1 MGRLRRQKRGA
12 RRRAALKRG
21 AWAGLQ
27 ALEPR
32 QLFSVA
38 LTNGSFEDGL
48 DGFTVLSGSA
58 YVVDAAGGATDGT
71 NALRFN
77 NSSDISDAVI
87 AQTIATEVG
96 QRYEVTFDYGTFG
109 SAARQSQELR
119 FAAFG
124 GGGLITT
131 QDYSVVN
138 GAGFVTH
145 TFGFVATNDFT
156 ELRISDVTTEANAS
170 GLDGVLDNLQ
180 IAETLFLEPEI
191 NNPGFEGELTGY
203 TVESGSAF
211 EFRGGTVSEGGLA
224 LRLNSSNGDPDAV
237 LRQTLNT
244 EVGTTYRIGF
254 DLGIFGAT
262 NRTHK
267 IRFAAI
273 AGGEVLS
280 SADYQKTGPDFT
292 GQTFTFTA
300 TATTTD
306 LQFSDLTTVSN
317 GISSDLVLDN
327 LSIDVLNRAP
337 VAIAFSGADVDEGV
351 AAGTRLGQFTTTDVD
366 AGDTQTY
373 TLISGDTDLLQIV
386 GDELFTRETFDFDTQ
401 PTLTF
406 VVRSTDS
413 QGATLDR
420 TFTLQVNPNRAPV
433 EIAFSGA
440 EVDENVDAGT
450 LLGQFTTTDPDPGD
464 THTYTLVSGD
474 TDLLQIVGD
483 ELFTR
488 DTFDFDTQPTLTAVV
503 RSTDRRGATLDQT
516 FTVRVNEVIDPF
528 FTVGLN
534 PATFNPSPTG
544 STPANRTGPFDGTDL
559 SVRVGLTT
567 LAAGDDATGRAL
579 VNPGGPVPISTPTV
593 NSIRDLV
600 QRLIK
605 TTTTTG
611 LLPRSSPAEA
621 TSDTSAS
628 SATASAARPAGL
640 ADPAALPQVQPLTAT
655 ASPRSTPNPWLV
667 GVGEAPAG
675 GDASDPVTAW
685 LDWIGERDPRADD
698 GAPSAFP
705 GADSRMTE
713 VATNP

>member
-1 MGRLRRQKRGA
+1 MGRIRRPKLV
-12 RRRAALKRG
+12 RRARTIKPCPSPI
-21 AWAGLQ
+21 GLEP
-27 ALEPR
+27 LEPR
-32 QLFSVA
+32 RLFSAA

-48 DGFTVLSGSA
+48 NGFTVLGGSA
-58 YVVDAAGGATDGT
+58 YVVDAAGGVTDGT

-109 SAARQSQELR
+109 SATRQSQELR
-119 FAAFG
+119 FEALG

-170 GLDGVLDNLQ
+170 GLDGVLDNLR

-191 NNPGFEGELTGY
+191 NNPGFEGQLTGY

-224 LRLNSSNGDPDAV
+224 LRLNSSNGDPDLV

-262 NRTHK
+262 NRTHE
-267 IRFAAI
+267 IRFEAI

-280 SADYQKTGPDFT
+280 SADYQKTGQDFT

-306 LQFSDLTTVSN
+306 LRFSDLTTVSN

-386 GDELFTRETFDFDTQ
+386 GDELFTRETFDFDVQ

-420 TFTLQVNPNRAPV
+420 TFTLQVNPNSAPV
-433 EIAFSGA
+433 EIAFSGS

-488 DTFDFDTQPTLTAVV
+488 DTFTFDTHPTLTAVV
-503 RSTDRRGATLDQT
+503 RSTDSQGATLDRT
-516 FTVRVNEVIDPF
+516 FTVQVNEVISPF

-534 PATFNPSPTG
+534 PATFNASPSSLTFTNQIDPFG
-544 STPANRTGPFDGTDL
+544 SVVDDADP
-559 SVRVGLTT
+559 SVRVDLTAP
-567 LAAGDDATGRAL
+567 AAGGDAAEPARVVSITMPAA
-579 VNPGGPVPISTPTV
+579 GPVQA
-593 NSIRDLV
+593 LV
-600 QRLIK
+600 QRLAK
-605 TTTTTG
+605 AATDF
-611 LLPRSSPAEA
+611 LPLFSLGEA
-621 TSDTSAS
+621 ASAS
-628 SATASAARPAGL
+628 DSATAAAAEPAEPG
-640 ADPAALPQVQPLTAT
+640 ALPQVQPPEITVAP
-655 ASPRSTPNPWLV
+655 AAYNPWLA
-667 GVGEAPAG
+667 GVIPSNDG
-675 GDASDPVTAW
+675 GNTSDPVTAW
-685 LDWIGERDPRADD
+685 LAWLDVLLSRDSD
-698 GAPSAFP
+698 GSPPPFAATASQV
-705 GADSRMTE
+705 TE
-713 VATNP
+713 VPTGP